1 MASQTMRIITRLV
14 SFLKAS
20 ATGSPSKILV
30 RREPATQEITTLS
43 SDESG
48 EDLYNVKVDLINYE
62 FYQIQI
68 LP

>member
-48 EDLYNVKVDLINYE
+48 EDLQNVD
-62 FYQIQI
+62 
-68 LP
+68 